1 MRISR
6 VMMVGL
12 LAMLMGSGG
21 CKNSLKDQ
29 NASLSGE
36 LNDLKGQLAERS
48 SALDSCNTEK
58 RALET
63 QLAEMRRSG
72 GGGDAGDGKSGF
84 EDIEG
89 VKGSVGAGEVTAA
102 VEGDMLFDSGKTT
115 LKASAKKSLDQVA
128 GVLNSTYGGKDIR
141 VAGHTDTDP
150 IRKSGFKSNYHLA
163 FERAFAVRD
172 YLASK
177 GVAGNRIYLAS
188 YGPDVPRGNK
198 QQSRRVEVVVVLN

>member
-12 LAMLMGSGG
+12 LMAAAGSGG

-29 NASLSGE
+29 NASLNNE
-36 LNDLKGQLAERS
+36 MTDLRSQLAERTQ
-48 SALDSCNTEK
+48 ALDSCNTEK

-63 QLAEMRRSG
+63 QLAEMRRG
-72 GGGDAGDGKSGF
+72 GGGAVDGKSGF
-84 EDIEG
+84 ENIDG
-89 VKGSVGAGEVTAA
+89 VKGSIGAGEVTAA

-115 LKASAKKSLDQVA
+115 LKSSAKKSLDQVA

-141 VAGHTDTDP
+141 IAGHTDTDP
-150 IRKSGFKSNYHLA
+150 IKKSGFKSNYHLA
-163 FERAFAVRD
+163 FERGFAVRE

-177 GVAGNRIYLAS
+177 GVAGNRMYLAS

>member
-1 MRISR
+1 MRMTR
-6 VMMVGL
+6 VMMFGLLMAMVGL
-12 LAMLMGSGG
+12 GG

-29 NASLSGE
+29 NASLNNE
-36 LNDLKGQLAERS
+36 LTDLRSQLAERTQ
-48 SALDSCNTEK
+48 ALESCNTEK
-58 RALET
+58 RTLET

-72 GGGDAGDGKSGF
+72 GGSGDGKSGF

-89 VKGSVGAGEVTAA
+89 VKGTIGAGEVTAA

-115 LKASAKKSLDQVA
+115 LKPSAKKSLDQVA

-141 VAGHTDTDP
+141 IAGHTDTDP

-163 FERAFAVRD
+163 FERAFAVRE

-177 GVAGNRIYLAS
+177 GVAGNRMYLAS
-188 YGPDVPRGNK
+188 YGPDLPRGNK